1 MDYDV
6 FQLIEDRALFAG
18 ALLALNKTLPKYI
31 VETLKQS
38 KNYTEAVERAEELL
52 NGRMGTKTF

>member
-18 ALLALNKTLPKYI
+18 ALLALNKTLPKHI

-52 NGRMGTKTF
+52 NG

>member
-6 FQLIEDRALFAG
+6 VQLVQDRALFAG
-18 ALLALNKTLPKYI
+18 VLLALNEALPKQI

-38 KNYTEAVERAEELL
+38 KDYTKAIERAEELL
-52 NGRMGTKTF
+52 NG